1 MNICVASNQKYLRYL
16 YIMLLSLFEN
26 NRNDN
31 ITVFLLERDLTPADT
46 ALLNKLA
53 QRYGQAIRNIK
64 IDGQRLEKLPTTAA
78 FSVETYFRL
87 LMPYILPEA
96 VDRVLYLDVDILVE
110 GSLRDLYETELGKNL
125 FAACKDL
132 ALPKLDERRKKL
144 YNRQCNDSRYFNAG
158 VMLWDIA
165 AVRKKYELTDF
176 LKAAEEIGYDL
187 PFVDQD
193 LLNYMVYD
201 QVLYLDA
208 YRYNFQI
215 KDVEDQDKADERHGD
230 PVIVHF
236 SGCSPWNYAS
246 RAFYYKKWWQYAK
259 KTPFYFDLLEG
270 QNDRIAERYFEQDFL
285 MVRDARDIAEL
296 LLEEKGT
303 GKLEEFIRTSDKK
316 FWLYGAGHTAD
327 IFLRTLNVAGIED
340 KLQGIFDRVKSG
352 IMYGLPIKPVEA
364 LDKEAEDAYVVV
376 TVMTDPKALI
386 RKLKDKCSADIT
398 FIPLKKLLRDA
409 MGVRN
414 EKA

>member
-16 YIMLLSLFEN
+16 YIMLFSLFEN

-31 ITVFLLERDLTPADT
+31 ITVFLLERNLTPADT
-46 ALLNKLA
+46 APLNELA
-53 QRYGQAIRNIK
+53 QRYGQTIKNIK
-64 IDGQRLEKLPTTAA
+64 IDGQRLEKLPTTAV

-87 LMPYILPEA
+87 LMPYVLPET
-96 VDRVLYLDVDILVE
+96 VERVLYLDVDILVE

-125 FAACKDL
+125 FAVCKDL
-132 ALPKLDERRKKL
+132 GLPELDEKRKKL
-144 YNRQCNDSRYFNAG
+144 YNRPCNDLRYFNGG

-165 AVRKKYELTDF
+165 AVRKEYELTDF

-187 PFVDQD
+187 PYVDQD

-201 QVLYLDA
+201 RVLYLDA

-215 KDVEDQDKADERHGD
+215 KDVGGDEAERHGD

-236 SGCSPWNYAS
+236 AGRSPWTYAS

-259 KTPFYFDLLEG
+259 QTPFYFDLLEG
-270 QNDRIAERYFEQDFL
+270 QNDRIAERYFEQGFVMAL
-285 MVRDARDIAEL
+285 REARDIAEL

-303 GKLEEFIRTSDKK
+303 GKLEEFIRTSEKK

-340 KLQGIFDRVKSG
+340 KLQGIFDRVKNG
-352 IMYGLPIKPVEA
+352 VMYGLPIKPVEA
-364 LDKEAEDAYVVV
+364 LDKEAKDAYVVV
-376 TVMTDPKALI
+376 TVTAHPDALI
-386 RKLKDKCSADIT
+386 RELQNQCSADIT

-409 MGVRN
+409 REARN